1 MLGIRENLT
10 FWWKSYIWKN
20 SHLEKLTIWWKY
32 QFFVGFSPNARFL
45 QELSNDC
52 QVYTLLIRLGHGKYG
67 VCLSS
72 TKDHFYWEV
81 PYPTICSW
89 TTYTSQS
96 IFALSLLQAP
106 EEPRLWGELC
116 GRTYLGTN
124 SDHASHFL
132 IELGYLDISKGL
144 LYAAVMYTCLIT
156 CVITFLMLI
165 SFVNF
170 WDFVDLEFLL
180 LIFWQ
185 S

>member
-1 MLGIRENLT
+1 MKITYFFQNFSKMLGIRENLT

-96 IFALSLLQAP
+96 TWPPSPSTRRAPALRWFPGQGDLGNNSNHISLLS
-106 EEPRLWGELC
+106 ESVR
-116 GRTYLGTN
+116 
-124 SDHASHFL
+124 
-132 IELGYLDISKGL
+132 
-144 LYAAVMYTCLIT
+144 
-156 CVITFLMLI
+156 VIG
-165 SFVNF
+165 
-170 WDFVDLEFLL
+170 DLN
-180 LIFWQ
+180 
-185 S
+185 